1 MKPANQKLKILYLMK
16 ILMEQTDEEHLIS
29 MAELLEQL
37 KDYGIEAERKSVY
50 ADIDALRTFGLDVEV
65 VPGKKGGYFVANR
78 DFQLPELK
86 LLVDS
91 VQASKFITQRK
102 TKALIQ
108 KLEGLTSVHQASL
121 LQRQVFVGRRI
132 KSMNESIYYNVDHI
146 YSGINKNQQISF
158 RYFDYTVDKEKRYR
172 KDGRAYIA
180 SPLALIWEE
189 EKYYLIAY
197 DSESAQLKHYRVDKM
212 DGIHLLDEPRQGTEL
227 FDEKE
232 LSIYTQKVF
241 SMYGGEE
248 HLVKLRFANELA
260 GVALDRFG
268 KDCVLLPYDEDH
280 FVIEVSL
287 QLSPKFYGWVFS
299 LGSGVTILAPDC
311 AAAEFRRMAAEAAAR

>member
-146 YSGINKNQQISF
+146 YSGINKNQQ
-158 RYFDYTVDKEKRYR
+158 TQ
-172 KDGRAYIA
+172 IA
-180 SPLALIWEE
+180 I
-189 EKYYLIAY
+189 
-197 DSESAQLKHYRVDKM
+197 
-212 DGIHLLDEPRQGTEL
+212 T
-227 FDEKE
+227 
-232 LSIYTQKVF
+232 
-241 SMYGGEE
+241 
-248 HLVKLRFANELA
+248 N
-260 GVALDRFG
+260 
-268 KDCVLLPYDEDH
+268 
-280 FVIEVSL
+280 
-287 QLSPKFYGWVFS
+287 
-299 LGSGVTILAPDC
+299 
-311 AAAEFRRMAAEAAAR
+311 